1 MVSEKE
7 TMQGTAL
14 ITSQREVP
22 IKSWFLKKDYQKRLS
37 VKFVFRLKM
46 PKPIQISS
54 LLKSWED

>member
-1 MVSEKE
+1 MSEKE

-37 VKFVFRLKM
+37 VKFVFRLTM
-46 PKPIQISS
+46 PKPIQIS
-54 LLKSWED
+54 